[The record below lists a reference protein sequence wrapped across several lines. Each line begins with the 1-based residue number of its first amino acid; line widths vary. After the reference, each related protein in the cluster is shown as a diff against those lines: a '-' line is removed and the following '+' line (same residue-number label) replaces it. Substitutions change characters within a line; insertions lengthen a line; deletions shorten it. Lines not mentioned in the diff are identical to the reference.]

1 MSNSDLGPITPTGN
15 PALNGTSPPSEPTP
29 DFRADDLKEN
39 HFTED
44 ELLKKLLKANDLEQ
58 TGELDR
64 AQAEYQEIVALDG
77 GGFYGQSAKKALLGL
92 RSDSEPTHKLTVTST
107 VNIEEKPSP
116 WLRLRQHWNDL
127 KFTNKLTLLLVS
139 GAVLPI
145 AVVTQ
150 STIVQTQRRLETQF
164 QNDLKS
170 KASSWEDDYV
180 LWTED
185 DSLTEAENLAQLV
198 QIGNIDLSNTSVTNK
213 ERDYLQ
219 QLVTKALAAGDR
231 RADVTKSFRI
241 ITDDKGRT
249 VAQGIKIHQSAN
261 AAMYPPMPDPQ
272 RPIEPSEFSIISPKI
287 GIDLSDVEIV
297 KRALQ
302 NRQAARG
309 IELVSGEVMQRLG
322 LDKQAHIP
330 IRAFPNTPASGA
342 ASINPPTPDR
352 DRAGLATIAITPIKL
367 NGKLVGTAIVG
378 VLHNRHFALI
388 DKFQQLVDAPA
399 ISVFAHNWR
408 VNTNLPFGDGTRAL
422 GTLAPDEVAKT
433 LLDKPYDRDR
443 QDKAGTFYQ
452 EKIGSVNYLTYY
464 RPLYNSQRQDNPQ
477 VKPIGLVSVGR
488 SLNELETLLAQ
499 QQRLG
504 LLVGAGMMLAIA
516 AVAIPISKA
525 FAKAIEDLAQF
536 AQAIGKG
543 EKDITLAET
552 ERGDEIG
559 ILARALTLMAGRIE
573 TNLDTVKSQEELR
586 RQEAQR
592 QRQEKERLQRGVVNL
607 LLEIEGAQQGDL
619 TVYAPVTEGAVGSI
633 ADAFNTTI
641 RRLRELVRHVRQSA
655 DRVNGLAMK
664 SAPSMQQASQEA
676 KIQAQ
681 EIQQTLMLVSH
692 IGDLIYTVDEA
703 AQQAAV
709 IAQQGASAA
718 TEGEAVMNLTVGSID
733 KIRDAV
739 EETDRTVTRLT
750 ESCQQIQQILTL
762 ISGIAERTNLL
773 AYNASIEASRA
784 GENGQGFRV
793 VAEEVRRLAGRT
805 TEAAQGIEQIV
816 ETIQQETIDVQQAM
830 ATGKAEVLEGS
841 DLVGRTKQTL
851 KRLAETSQIIDRYL
865 QSISQNTANQAQA
878 SEQVNQM
885 MDRAAAITQTTSVQ
899 TESVAQSMQEL
910 VAVASTLKASVS
922 QFKLEN

>member
-1 MSNSDLGPITPTGN
+1 MSNSDFGPTTPTGN
-15 PALNGTSPPSEPTP
+15 PQLNGTSPPSEPTP
-29 DFRADDLKEN
+29 DLRTDDLGGER
-39 HFTED
+39 FTED

-58 TGELDR
+58 TGELD
-64 AQAEYQEIVALDG
+64 QALVAYQEIVALDG
-77 GGFYGQSAKKALLGL
+77 GGFYGESAKKALLGL
-92 RSDSEPTHKLTVTST
+92 HSERESSARLATAQTVS
-107 VNIEEKPSP
+107 IEDKSSS
-116 WLRLRQHWNDL
+116 WRRLRQRWDDL

-150 STIVQTQRRLETQF
+150 SSIVQTQNRLEQQF

-185 DSLTEAENLAQLV
+185 DSLTEAENLSQLV
-198 QIGNIDLSNTSVTNK
+198 QIGNIDLSNPSVTNK

-241 ITDDKGRT
+241 LTDSKGRT
-249 VAQGIKIHQSAN
+249 VAQGIKIHQSAT
-261 AAMYPPMPDPQ
+261 AATYPPMPDPQ
-272 RPIEPSEFSIISPKI
+272 RLIEPSEFSPISPKL
-287 GIDLSDVEIV
+287 GINLGDVEII
-297 KRALQ
+297 KHALQ
-302 NRQAARG
+302 TGQAERG

-322 LDKQAHIP
+322 LETQARIP
-330 IRAFPNTPASGA
+330 IRAFPNAKADTPARLNLP
-342 ASINPPTPDR
+342 NPDLER
-352 DRAGLATIAITPIKL
+352 SGLATIAVTPIKL

-378 VLHNRHFALI
+378 VLHNRHFALL

-399 ISVFAHNWR
+399 ISVFANNWR

-422 GTLAPDEVAKT
+422 GTLAPEDITKT
-433 LLDKPYDRDR
+433 LLNKPYA
-443 QDKAGTFYQ
+443 QDLKDQVGQFHQ
-452 EKIGSVNYLTYY
+452 EKIGNVNYLTYY
-464 RPLYNSQRQDNPQ
+464 RPLYNYQRQSDPQ
-477 VKPIGLVSVGR
+477 VIPIGMVAVGR
-488 SLNELETLLAQ
+488 SLDELDTLLAR

-504 LLVGAGMMLAIA
+504 LLVGAAMMLVMV
-516 AVAIPISKA
+516 AVAIAIAKA
-525 FAKAIEDLAQF
+525 FARAIEDLAQF

-543 EKDITLAET
+543 EKDITLTAT

-559 ILARALTLMAGRIE
+559 ILARALTLMAGRVE
-573 TNLDTVKSQEELR
+573 SNLDTVKNQEEMR
-586 RQEAQR
+586 RQEAQK

-641 RRLRELVRHVRQSA
+641 RRLRDLVRYVRQSA
-655 DRVNGLAMK
+655 DQVNALAMK

-703 AQQAAV
+703 AQQAAT
-709 IAQQGASAA
+709 IAQQGANAA

-739 EETDRTVTRLT
+739 EETDRTVNRLT

-805 TEAAQGIEQIV
+805 TEAAQSIEQIV

-830 ATGKAEVLEGS
+830 ATGKAEVVEGS

-922 QFKLEN
+922 QFKLDN